1 MPQVSVPLPET
12 SANRRSR
19 SMQPME
25 LSVAQRFEI
34 ERIGRAIDATTDVA
48 TLQGIAKQLLHTWQV
63 QRAATTWMMRQT
75 LPRQQNA
82 PATEMARA
90 PVRPNQNSSS

>member
-1 MPQVSVPLPET
+1 
-12 SANRRSR
+12 
-19 SMQPME
+19 MQPME

-48 TLQGIAKQLLHTWQV
+48 TLQGIAKQLLQTWQM
-63 QRAATTWMMRQT
+63 QRAATAWMMRQT

-82 PATEMARA
+82 PATRVARA
-90 PVRPNQNSSS
+90 PVRPDQNSSS

>member
-1 MPQVSVPLPET
+1 
-12 SANRRSR
+12 
-19 SMQPME
+19 MQPME

-48 TLQGIAKQLLHTWQV
+48 TLQGIAKQLLQTWQM
-63 QRAATTWMMRQT
+63 QRAATTWMMRQA

-82 PATEMARA
+82 PATEVTRA
-90 PVRPNQNSSS
+90 LVRPNQNSSS